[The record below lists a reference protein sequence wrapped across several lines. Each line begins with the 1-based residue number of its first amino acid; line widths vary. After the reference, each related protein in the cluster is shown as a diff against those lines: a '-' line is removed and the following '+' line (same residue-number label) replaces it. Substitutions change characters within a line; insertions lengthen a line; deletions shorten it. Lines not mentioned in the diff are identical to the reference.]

1 MWHLNWK
8 MKHICSLG
16 SAFNVKSYHQHCGRR
31 WLWFWFPV
39 IINKVNK
46 IANNL
51 CCSADIFFGDFF
63 QVFSDIL
70 GALSSVTSEKLR
82 AGTRRQ
88 VSSVKIVLRM
98 VAAFLYV
105 WVHIVH
111 ISGPFQN
118 VFHSLEN
125 CSPFALSKKQPFQL
139 HMLTAML
146 NSRLKRLALL
156 FTILY
161 AKYYFIIK
169 NIKIQETKK
178 ATNMKTCTLHC
189 R

>member
-1 MWHLNWK
+1 
-8 MKHICSLG
+8 MKCICSLG
-16 SAFNVKSYHQHCGRR
+16 SAFNVKSYHQHSGRR
-31 WLWFWFPV
+31 WLRFWFPV